1 MDTSWVPNSLA
12 VPSFWPP
19 TVLGSVTAEK
29 SSWIWEAR
37 PGAGFTEWGRGDGSG
52 TLAGDLF
59 LLLLQRPQPPCL
71 PKSVSTSPHSSP
83 SILLWPRA
91 SGLTPSK
98 SQNANHLGSF
108 RMLTP
113 KPHFQT
119 SSLNWSEL
127 NSSIDILKSSP
138 GTFNLQAG
146 CRTTAFRCSNPGPT
160 PPALVLVFSMMPAE
174 NNDTNNND
182 TCHYYSQQEPTIS
195 EHLLYVRQC
204 SNSFTGMNTLNSH
217 FWWSFR
223 WKKLSHR
230 ERFKNLPKISQL
242 VSEQAT
248 LWIQEEW
255 LQHLLSLSFFT
266 FIFQLKLMFDIIC
279 ISFRCTA

>member
-1 MDTSWVPNSLA
+1 MALLQLRNL
-12 VPSFWPP
+12 
-19 TVLGSVTAEK
+19 
-29 SSWIWEAR
+29 
-37 PGAGFTEWGRGDGSG
+37 AGFEKPGQEQDSQSEEGETALEHWQGICSCFFCSG
-52 TLAGDLF
+52 HNF
-59 LLLLQRPQPPCL
+59 P
-71 PKSVSTSPHSSP
+71 VSLSPHSSP

-217 FWWSFR
+217 F
-223 WKKLSHR
+223 
-230 ERFKNLPKISQL
+230 
-242 VSEQAT
+242 
-248 LWIQEEW
+248 
-255 LQHLLSLSFFT
+255 
-266 FIFQLKLMFDIIC
+266 
-279 ISFRCTA
+279 